1 MPEYKW
7 PDMKERSLLGKR
19 VSRLD
24 GPDKVSGNA
33 KYCSDVK
40 RPGMLYG
47 RFLRSPYAHAKV
59 VKSIKGPGSEIQ
71 WALDEVVG
79 VAAVDEQTAEDA
91 IRKIEVKYEKLPHFV

>member
-7 PDMKERSLLGKR
+7 PDMNKRSLLGKR

-24 GPDKVSGNA
+24 GPQKVSGKA
-33 KYCSDVK
+33 KYCSDIK

-59 VKSIKGPGSEIQ
+59 VSVDISE
-71 WALDEVVG
+71 
-79 VAAVDEQTAEDA
+79 AE
-91 IRKIEVKYEKLPHFV
+91 